1 MLAETS
7 IACPRLS
14 PATASQFSGSHGVGD
29 QHRTGSLPFQ
39 PFRFRRSLF
48 DIRYSLRT
56 SKTPY
61 TEQGMSNDEVDQLFV
76 RHRSDA
82 QSLRKRKAAKR
93 WQVIAWGEPTSV
105 SEAGGTPGKRYASF
119 ETPSRRRFG
128 GGVAAKSPPG
138 DFRFRL
144 TVLGLRNARRDEHC
158 LPQAITCHCFAVFRQ
173 SRGRRSPQNEHRTG
187 SLPFQPFRFRRSL
200 FDIRYSL
207 AHRKLRT
214 PNKEC
219 RMTKSINYSFAI
231 GVTRSR

>member
-14 PATASQFSGSHGVGD
+14 PATASQLSGSHGVGD

-48 DIRYSLRT
+48 DIRYSLRA
-56 SKTPY
+56 SKTPN

-105 SEAGGTPGKRYASF
+105 SEAGGTPGKRHAF
-119 ETPSRRRFG
+119 DKPSRRRF
-128 GGVAAKSPPG
+128 GGVAAKSPPE

-173 SRGRRSPQNEHRTG
+173 SRGRRSAQNGVIAFPTLPISAFLVRHSIFSARIENSEHRT
-187 SLPFQPFRFRRSL
+187 R
-200 FDIRYSL
+200 
-207 AHRKLRT
+207 
-214 PNKEC
+214 NVE
-219 RMTKSINYSFAI
+219 
-231 GVTRSR
+231 